1 MPRRAPTALL
11 KDRAEEAERRVLELQ
26 GNDYMLWR
34 RMLTYVEINHSPA

>member
-26 GNDYMLWR
+26 GMITRYGD
-34 RMLTYVEINHSPA
+34 AC

>member
-34 RMLTYVEINHSPA
+34 HYRKYCV